1 MPDSWRDILERA
13 GENLS
18 IDLNQERH
26 SRIRQQSAGW
36 PEARRTAHQPF
47 SLPDL
52 LEREREGRTPG
63 RRQARQSPS
72 RPSKARA
79 DRLSTP
85 KARKKG
91 RWGGLAPAAISVGIV
106 ALTIFGIYSLLH

>member
-1 MPDSWRDILERA
+1 MPDSWRNILERA

-18 IDLNQERH
+18 LDLDQERH

-36 PEARRTAHQPF
+36 PSTRRTAPQPF

-52 LEREREGRTPG
+52 LEREREGRT
-63 RRQARQSPS
+63 QARQGST

-79 DRLSTP
+79 VRPSTP
-85 KARKKG
+85 KSRKTG
-91 RWGGLAPAAISVGIV
+91 RGTGLAPAAISVGIV
-106 ALTIFGIYSLLH
+106 ALTIYGIYSLLH